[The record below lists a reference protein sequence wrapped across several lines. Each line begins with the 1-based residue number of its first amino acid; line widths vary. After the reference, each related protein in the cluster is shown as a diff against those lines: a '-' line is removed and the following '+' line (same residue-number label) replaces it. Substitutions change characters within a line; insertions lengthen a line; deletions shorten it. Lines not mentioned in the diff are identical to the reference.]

1 VATDSNSSS
10 SKKTGLTLPVGIFQP
25 TTTTPPEPEPEPES
39 AGQGGD
45 LAVDDATADAVEPD
59 ATSWPRSPKPRK
71 KKAAASAAPLAG
83 SDKLGDVKLYLS
95 EDVRFRLRML
105 AFRRGAKL
113 SAVANEVLDKALP
126 RWTLERTE

>member
-1 VATDSNSSS
+1 
-10 SKKTGLTLPVGIFQP
+10 L
-25 TTTTPPEPEPEPES
+25 EPEP
-39 AGQGGD
+39 AGQGGE
-45 LAVDDATADAVEPD
+45 LADSDATADAVEPD
-59 ATSWPRSPKPRK
+59 ATSWPRAPKPRK
-71 KKAAASAAPLAG
+71 KKAAASAAPAG